1 MWELILFTGRILQF
15 LQDELVVK
23 EIYIGMSWVQF
34 AWCLA
39 QGGITLAYFTDPA
52 LEYFQIL

>member
-1 MWELILFTGRILQF
+1 MFTLLCLKLSF
-15 LQDELVVK
+15 
-23 EIYIGMSWVQF
+23 VQF

-52 LEYFQIL
+52 LEYFQFFISFAGSSFNLSYCETF